1 MHHVFGVMSKTAL
14 PSLDYKDFLLCCL
27 LKVLYTYILDLE
39 LILKLIFYKVLGLG
53 RGSFFGIQLSF
64 LP

>member
-27 LKVLYTYILDLE
+27 LKVLYVYILHVE
-39 LILKLIFYKVLGLG
+39 LILALTFYKVLGLG
-53 RGSFFGIQLSF
+53 QGSFLGIQLSF